1 MSKVRYCEIC
11 KQPIDAERSESMAAT
26 RLCQVHAVEIQKY
39 GGEFKMTAS
48 QERTSKEG
56 SLKINYGS
64 IATKAIRNQEGMD
77 RLRDDYLDQQSK
89 DRLAGQ

>member
-1 MSKVRYCEIC
+1 
-11 KQPIDAERSESMAAT
+11 
-26 RLCQVHAVEIQKY
+26 
-39 GGEFKMTAS
+39 MTAS

-89 DRLAGQ
+89 